1 MIDMAYR
8 NRFLAE
14 INDDLN
20 LPRAM
25 AVTWELVKSD
35 LSSSTKKAT
44 LLEFDRVLGLHL
56 AEWRPTE
63 AVAPPAIMMLMQ
75 QHQARVEGRWQ
86 DADTLREQVRT
97 SGYDIDDTPHG
108 PRLRSRPARRE
119 E

>member
-1 MIDMAYR
+1 MLGSVIERDYDPLAYRTLCLSAYYRTPLNFAWDSLDSAETALQRLYTAAYKWGRPGAIDMAYR

-44 LLEFDRVLGLHL
+44 LLEFDRVLY
-56 AEWRPTE
+56 EF
-63 AVAPPAIMMLMQ
+63 
-75 QHQARVEGRWQ
+75 
-86 DADTLREQVRT
+86 
-97 SGYDIDDTPHG
+97 
-108 PRLRSRPARRE
+108 
-119 E
+119 